1 MIQIKMK
8 TTSVGKKA
16 DSNDK
21 NDSNIQPVISTSN
34 DTIVIVKY
42 CTNKDAIFNSN
53 CKVIKRN

>member
-1 MIQIKMK
+1 MK

-16 DSNDK
+16 DSNEK
-21 NDSNIQPVISTSN
+21 NDSNIQPLISTSN

-42 CTNKDAIFNSN
+42 SSNKDAIFNSN